1 VACNPA
7 NWWSAMA
14 RCSSATC
21 WKRRQATKSTES
33 EKRLNMFKSLIAFCL
48 SRRAIVVVGLMLF
61 AGAGLIAF
69 KKLNIEAYPNP
80 TPVILEITAQAP
92 GLSAEEMERYYTI
105 PMEIGLYST
114 PGIEVIR
121 STSFYGLSFVRVTFK
136 YGVDYYFAFSQAA
149 IAMQQNVN
157 LPGGL
162 VPTIQA
168 NSSTGEIFR
177 YQVVGP
183 PHFGIAN
190 LRTVQDW
197 IVARRLLTIPGIA
210 QINSWGGPTKEFL
223 VQVDPHRL
231 EAYSETVPQI
241 LTALGNANL
250 NVGGREIRVGQQSI
264 NIRGVG
270 LIDDGGNYDLTKG
283 YKVDDIEN
291 VVLAQENG
299 VPVLV
304 KDVGK
309 VSVSYRPRL
318 GILGR
323 DEQDDVVGSIVVMR
337 RTEKTADMIPKVKA
351 EVDKI
356 NRDGSLPPGV
366 KVVPFYDRSSL
377 IALTSHTVLHNLI
390 FGCLLVFLI
399 QWIFLGNLRS
409 AIIVGINIPFA
420 LFFATI
426 LLVIMGESANLLS
439 VGAVDF
445 GIIVD
450 SAVILT
456 ENIFRNFQRDASERQ
471 GLLQRLASGYW
482 GPDPTRQTDHGST
495 PRSWTNR
502 LRLILISALQVDKA
516 VLFSA
521 LITVA
526 GFVPL
531 FTMQGVEGQIFG
543 PMARTYGYA
552 LAGAL
557 IATFTVTPVI
567 ASMLLPERVKET
579 ETIVVRILHHGY
591 TPALRFALNH
601 RALVVGIE
609 LAVSL
614 ATFMF
619 VAPHLGSEF
628 LPHLEEGNF
637 WIRASMPITLSL
649 EDGEAATRKMREI
662 LLRHPEV
669 ITVVSQ
675 HGRPDDGSDAS
686 PFSNVELFAPLKPFD
701 QWPKGLTKE
710 KLTNQIQAEF
720 ENELPGIVFNFSQYI
735 EDNIEEGISGVKGVN
750 SVKIVGP
757 NLETLT
763 QLAEQVRDQMSQVRG
778 ITDLGIFPV
787 LGQPNLNIKV
797 DRAKAARY
805 GLNSGDVN
813 AVIQASLGGAVASEV
828 LEGDRQF
835 DLVVRYTPEYRNNID
850 KIRNVKVA
858 YTTPTGADA
867 YIPLSELADISLDT
881 GAAWIYHESVQRFIP
896 VKFSVRERDLGSTVE
911 EAQQRIAKNVKLPPG
926 YRLMWA
932 GEFGD
937 LQEAKKRLEIIVPLS
952 LVLIA
957 GLLYSLF
964 NNLRDCLLAL
974 AGIPDA
980 IVGGILALYLTG
992 LNFSISAA
1000 IGFVSLFGVSVM
1012 DGILMITFYNQERSH
1027 GFAPVEAM
1035 FRAASHRMRPLL
1047 MTALS
1052 ACIGLLP
1059 AAMSTGIG
1067 SQVQRPLATVIV
1079 GGMLVGPFMLLV
1091 AVPALRM
1098 IFLGHDNHPVIQEP
1112 Q

>member
-1 VACNPA
+1 
-7 NWWSAMA
+7 
-14 RCSSATC
+14 
-21 WKRRQATKSTES
+21 
-33 EKRLNMFKSLIAFCL
+33 MFKSIVAFCL
-48 SRRAIVVVGLMLF
+48 SRRAVVVAGLLLF
-61 AGAGLIAF
+61 VGAGFVAF
-69 KKLNIEAYPNP
+69 KMLNIEAYPNP

-92 GLSAEEMERYYTI
+92 GLSAEEMERYYTL

-114 PGIEVIR
+114 PGIDIIR

-136 YGVDYYFAFSQAA
+136 YGVDYYFAFSQASV
-149 IAMQQNVN
+149 AMQQNVN

-168 NSSTGEIFR
+168 NSSTGEIYR

-183 PHFGIAN
+183 PHFGITN

-210 QINSWGGPTKEFL
+210 GVNSWGGPTKEFE
-223 VQVDPHRL
+223 VAVDPHKL
-231 EAYSETVPQI
+231 EAYNVTVPQI
-241 LTALGNANL
+241 LTALGNSNI
-250 NVGGREIRVGQQSI
+250 NVGGREISVGQQSV

-270 LIDDGGNYDLTKG
+270 LIDDGGNDDLTQG
-283 YKVDDIEN
+283 YKVGDIEN
-291 VVLAQENG
+291 VVLAQSNG
-299 VPVLV
+299 VPVLL
-304 KDVGK
+304 KDVGN

-323 DEQDDVVGSIVVMR
+323 DHQDDVVGAIVVQR
-337 RTEKTADMIPKVKA
+337 RTEKTAEMIPKVQA
-351 EVDKI
+351 AI
-356 NRDGSLPPGV
+356 NDLNHDGSLPPGV

-377 IALTSHTVLHNLI
+377 IAVTTHTVLHNLI
-390 FGCLLVFLI
+390 FGFILVFLI

-409 AIIVGINIPFA
+409 AIIVGLNIPFA

-426 LLVIMGESANLLS
+426 LLVIRGESANLLS

-450 SAVILT
+450 SAVILV
-456 ENIFRNFQRDASERQ
+456 ENVFRNLQRDQAEKDSLLERLSA
-471 GLLQRLASGYW
+471 GSW
-482 GPDPTRQTDHGST
+482 GADPTRSQENSAQAAVWTD
-495 PRSWTNR
+495 RV
-502 LRLILISALQVDKA
+502 RLILISAMQVDKA
-516 VLFSA
+516 VLFST

-557 IATFTVTPVI
+557 IATFTITPPL
-567 ASMLLPERVKET
+567 ASVLLPGNIKEA
-579 ETIVVRILHHGY
+579 ETIFVRLLHRAY
-591 TPALRFALNH
+591 NPALRFALNH
-601 RALVVGIE
+601 RFLVVGLEIVIT
-609 LAVSL
+609 LG
-614 ATFMF
+614 TFLLI
-619 VAPHLGSEF
+619 APRLGSEF

-649 EDGEAATRKMREI
+649 QDGEAAARKMREI

-686 PFSNVELFAPLKPFD
+686 PFSNVELFAPLKSFD
-701 QWPKGLTKE
+701 DWPRGMTKQ
-710 KLTNQIQAEF
+710 KLTDQIQKEF
-720 ENELPGIVFNFSQYI
+720 DNELPGVAFNFSQYI
-735 EDNIEEGISGVKGVN
+735 EDNVEEGISGVKGSN

-757 NLETLT
+757 NLETMT
-763 QLAEQVRDQMSQVRG
+763 KIAEQVRDEMSHVRG
-778 ITDLGIFPV
+778 VADLGIFPV
-787 LGQPNLNIKV
+787 LGQPNLNIKI

-813 AVIQASLGGAVASEV
+813 SVIQAAMGGATATSV

-835 DLVVRYTPEYRNNID
+835 ELVVRYTPEYRDSIEKVGD
-850 KIRNVKVA
+850 IRVA
-858 YTTPTGADA
+858 YQTPGGANA
-867 YIPLSELADISLDT
+867 YVPLRELATISLDT
-881 GAAWIYHESVQRFIP
+881 GASWIYHEGLQRFIP
-896 VKFSVRERDLGSTVE
+896 VKFSVRGRDLGSTVG
-911 EAQQRIAKNVKLPPG
+911 EAQQRIAKNIKLPSG
-926 YRLMWA
+926 YRLVWA

-937 LQEAKKRLEIIVPLS
+937 LQEAKQRLEIIVPIS

-964 NNLRDCLLAL
+964 NDVRDSLLAL
-974 AGIPDA
+974 AGIPVA
-980 IVGGILALYLTG
+980 IVGGIVALYVTG

-1000 IGFVSLFGVSVM
+1000 IGFISLFGVSVM
-1012 DGILMITFYNQERSH
+1012 NGILMITFYHQERASGH
-1027 GFAPVEAM
+1027 PPSDAM
-1035 FRAASHRMRPLL
+1035 YRAASTRMRALL

-1052 ACIGLLP
+1052 ACLGLLP
-1059 AAMSTGIG
+1059 AAISTGIG

-1079 GGMLVGPFMLLV
+1079 GGMLIGPVMLLL
-1091 AVPALRM
+1091 AVPPTMM
-1098 IFLGHDNHPVIQEP
+1098 IFLGGDSTPSHGEP
-1112 Q
+1112 R

>member
-1 VACNPA
+1 
-7 NWWSAMA
+7 
-14 RCSSATC
+14 
-21 WKRRQATKSTES
+21 
-33 EKRLNMFKSLIAFCL
+33 MFKSLISFCL
-48 SRRAIVVVGLMLF
+48 SRRPIVLMALVLF
-61 AGAGLIAF
+61 AVAGFVAF
-69 KKLNIEAYPNP
+69 KLLNIEAYPNP

-92 GLSAEEMERYYTI
+92 GLSAEEMERYYTR
-105 PMEIGLYST
+105 PMEIGLYTT

-121 STSFYGLSFVRVTFK
+121 STSFYGLSFVRVSFK
-136 YGVDYYFAFSQAA
+136 YGVDYYFAYSQAA
-149 IAMQQNVN
+149 IALQQNVS
-157 LPGGL
+157 LPGG
-162 VPTIQA
+162 VSPNIQA
-168 NSSTGEIFR
+168 NSSTGEIYR

-183 PHFGIAN
+183 PHFGITN

-210 QINSWGGPTKEFL
+210 AINSWGGPTKEFQ
-223 VQVDPHRL
+223 VEVDPHKL
-231 EAYSETVPQI
+231 EAYSVTVPQI
-241 LTALGNANL
+241 LTALGNANV
-250 NVGGREIRVGQQSI
+250 NVGGREILIGQQSI

-270 LIDDGGNYDLTKG
+270 LIDDGGGDDLREG

-291 VVLAQENG
+291 VVLSQENG

-309 VSVSYRPRL
+309 VSVGYRPRL

-323 DEQDDVVGSIVVMR
+323 DTHDDVVGAIVVQR
-337 RTEKTADMIPKVKA
+337 RTEKTADMIPKVEA
-351 EVDKI
+351 AI
-356 NRDGSLPPGV
+356 QTLNRDGSLPPGV
-366 KVVPFYDRSSL
+366 QVVPFYDRSLLISL
-377 IALTSHTVLHNLI
+377 TTRTVLHNLI

-409 AIIVGINIPFA
+409 AVIVGINIPFA

-426 LLVIMGESANLLS
+426 LLVIRGESANLLS

-450 SAVILT
+450 SAVILV
-456 ENIFRNFQRDASERQ
+456 ENIFKNFQRTPDERQ
-471 GLLQRLASGYW
+471 GLLQRLADGAW
-482 GPDPTRQTDHGST
+482 GADPTRSLEPTGQAHGWTD
-495 PRSWTNR
+495 R
-502 LRLILISALQVDKA
+502 LRLILISAVQVDKA

-567 ASMLLPERVKET
+567 ASYLLPERVKEAD
-579 ETIVVRILHHGY
+579 TIVVRTLHRVY
-591 TPALRFALNH
+591 NPALRFALKH

-609 LAVSL
+609 LTLSL
-614 ATFMF
+614 ATFIF
-619 VAPHLGSEF
+619 IAPRLGSEF

-637 WIRASMPITLSL
+637 WIRASMPTTLSL

-662 LLRHPEV
+662 LKGHPEV

-675 HGRPDDGSDAS
+675 HGRPDDGSDAA

-701 QWPKGLTKE
+701 EWPRGLTKE
-710 KLTNQIQAEF
+710 KLTERIQTEF
-720 ENELPGIVFNFSQYI
+720 NNELPGIVFNFSQYI

-757 NLETLT
+757 NLEVLT
-763 QLAEQVRDQMSQVRG
+763 NLANQVRDQMSQVRG
-778 ITDLGIFPV
+778 VTDLGIFPV
-787 LGQPNLNIKV
+787 LGQPNLNINV
-797 DRAKAARY
+797 DREKAARY

-813 AVIQASLGGAVASEV
+813 TVVQAAMGGAVATEV

-835 DLVVRYTPEYRNNID
+835 DLVVRYTPEYRDGIE
-850 KIRNVKVA
+850 KIRNIKVA
-858 YTTPTGADA
+858 YTTVSGANA
-867 YIPLSELADISLDT
+867 YIPLSELATITLDT
-881 GAAWIYHESVQRFIP
+881 GASWVYHESVLRFIP
-896 VKFSVRERDLGSTVE
+896 VKFSVRGRDLGGTVE
-911 EAQQRIAKNVKLPPG
+911 EAQARIAKNLQLPPG
-926 YRLMWA
+926 YHLIWA

-937 LQEAKKRLEIIVPLS
+937 LQEAKKRLEIIVPISFL
-952 LVLIA
+952 LIA
-957 GLLYSLF
+957 GALYSLF
-964 NNLRDCLLAL
+964 NNFKDCVLAL

-980 IVGGILALYLTG
+980 IVGGILALYVSG
-992 LNFSISAA
+992 LHFSISAA

-1012 DGILMITFYNQERSH
+1012 DGILMITFYNQELHH
-1027 GFAPVEAM
+1027 GFKPVDAM
-1035 FRAASHRMRPLL
+1035 YRAASTRMRPLL

-1052 ACIGLLP
+1052 ACIGLFP
-1059 AAMSTGIG
+1059 AAISTGIG

-1079 GGMLVGPFMLLV
+1079 GGMFLGPIMLLL
-1091 AVPALRM
+1091 AVPALRL
-1098 IFLGHDNHPVIQEP
+1098 IFLGGEHHLSIHHLPPKEP
-1112 Q
+1112 K